1 MCNFFETVKFNVV
14 AESYIPCLN
23 MDTQLIF
30 NIPYPELFDLSLNVT
45 LQIVKNP
52 KVNKNLVDID
62 KRFKLLSRQK
72 REVKEE
78 NKVEDQKA

>member
-1 MCNFFETVKFNVV
+1 
-14 AESYIPCLN
+14 
-23 MDTQLIF
+23 
-30 NIPYPELFDLSLNVT
+30 LSLNVT

-78 NKVEDQKA
+78 NKVEDPKA